1 VNYSNSGNKK
11 VSFVDNI
18 ENKKSFQTEGLEVKK
33 KHKRVKIVLD
43 NFE

>member
-1 VNYSNSGNKK
+1 MNYSNSGNKK

-18 ENKKSFQTEGLEVKK
+18 ENKKSFQTEGLENKK

>member
-1 VNYSNSGNKK
+1 MNISNSGKKK
-11 VSFVDNI
+11 VSFLENI
-18 ENKKSFQTEGLEVKK
+18 ENKKSIQTEGLEVKK